1 MSMTDFMGTKKGKF
15 NRGQG
20 QIAVNPTWKNSTRL
34 KGREALDFAQFL
46 EHQFSFASVRKTYD
60 GPLDNAQLSDCALKS
75 GVYINGYSS
84 PWKTGCACAYV
95 HDEIDKIGVVR
106 NMFCR
111 REESRMLVVFQ
122 IAPYSILDN
131 LVPGRKVLF
140 SVASQPVEGD
150 PDLVLWKSVH
160 YKCLLIPN
168 GAVATAMMVNSTRT
182 EEFESA

>member
-1 MSMTDFMGTKKGKF
+1 M
-15 NRGQG
+15 
-20 QIAVNPTWKNSTRL
+20 VNPTWKDSTRL

-46 EHQFSFASVRKTYD
+46 EHQFCFASVRRTYD

-84 PWKTGCACAYV
+84 PWKIGCACAYV

-140 SVASQPVEGD
+140 SVASLPVEGD

-182 EEFESA
+182 EEI